1 MSEEIKSELMLPK
14 GEELLLSPSPHI
26 HDQGTIQSIMLKVV
40 LALLPVI
47 AVGIYFFGL
56 DALRVMFWCVFF
68 CITLEMAWC
77 YFAGKP
83 VIGTVKDGSALVTG
97 LLLGLNLSAATS
109 WWVCLIG
116 GVLAIWLGKQVFGG
130 LGQNPFNP
138 AAVARVGLL
147 IALPK
152 ELTTWVPSRDMTAS
166 LGTYVKPFYT
176 TPEFL
181 SLQEAGQVV
190 DGMTCATPLSLAQTT
205 EKILGHGER
214 AVNNFSEI
222 ANGDAYWQYFLGNM
236 GGCLGETSTLAILVG
251 GAMLIAM
258 KLIRWQIPFFYLGT
272 VAVFT
277 GVLHFFCP
285 GVTPPPL
292 FHLLTGGLML
302 AAFFMATD
310 MVTSPI
316 TGRGAAIFAVM
327 LGVMTCVIRI
337 WGGFPEGVS
346 FSILLMNALVPLI
359 EKLARLR
366 PFGFRRT
373 TPAKGV

>member
-1 MSEEIKSELMLPK
+1 MSEEFKSELMLPK
-14 GEELLLSPSPHI
+14 GEELLLSSSPHI
-26 HDQGTIQSIMLKVV
+26 HDKENIQSIMLKVV
-40 LALLPVI
+40 AALLPAI
-47 AVGIYFFGL
+47 AAGIYFFGWS
-56 DALRVMFWCVFF
+56 ALMVIFWCVFF
-68 CITLEMAWC
+68 CITLEMVWC

-83 VIGTVKDGSALVTG
+83 AKTVLDGSALVTG
-97 LLLGLNLSAATS
+97 LLLALNVSVATS
-109 WWVCLIG
+109 WWVCLLG

-152 ELTTWVPSRDMTAS
+152 ELTTWLPSHDMTAA
-166 LGTYVKPFYT
+166 LGSYSKVFYT
-176 TPEFL
+176 TPDFTKI
-181 SLQEAGQVV
+181 QEAGHVI

-205 EKILGHGER
+205 EKILGHSEQ
-214 AVNNFSEI
+214 AVNNFSQI
-222 ANGDAYWQYFLGNM
+222 ANPEAYWQYFLGNM
-236 GGCLGETSTLAILVG
+236 GGCIGETSTLAILIG
-251 GAMLIAM
+251 GGLLIAM
-258 KLIRWQIPFFYLGT
+258 KLIRWQIPVFYLST
-272 VAVFT
+272 VAIFT
-277 GVLHFFCP
+277 GVLHYFCP

-316 TGRGAAIFAVM
+316 TGKGAALFAVM

-359 EKLARLR
+359 ERIVRLK
-366 PFGFRRT
+366 PFGYRKPA
-373 TPAKGV
+373 PAKGA

>member
-1 MSEEIKSELMLPK
+1 MSEENKVQMMLPK

-26 HDQGTIQSIMLKVV
+26 HDKENIQSIMLKVV
-40 LALLPVI
+40 LAMVPAI
-47 AVGIYFFGL
+47 AAGIYFFGL
-56 DALRVMFWCVFF
+56 GAALVLFWCAFF
-68 CITLEMAWC
+68 CVALEMVWC

-83 VIGTVKDGSALVTG
+83 LSTVKDGSALVTG
-97 LLLGLNLSAATS
+97 LLLGLNLSAIAP

-116 GVLAIWLGKQVFGG
+116 AMLAIWLGKQVFGG

-147 IALPK
+147 IALPRQ
-152 ELTTWVPSRDMTAS
+152 LTTWVPSRGMTAELS
-166 LGTYVKPFYT
+166 SYSPTFYT
-176 TPEFL
+176 TPDFTK
-181 SLQEAGQVV
+181 LQEAGQVI

-205 EKILGHGER
+205 TKIIGHSPE
-214 AVNNFSEI
+214 AVNNFAQI
-222 ANGDAYWQYFLGNM
+222 ANPEAYWQYFIGNM
-236 GGCLGETSTLAILVG
+236 GGCIGETSALAILIG
-251 GAMLIAM
+251 GALLLGM
-258 KLIRWQIPFFYLGT
+258 KLIRWQIPVFYLGS

-277 GVLHFFCP
+277 GILNFFCP

-316 TGRGAAIFAVM
+316 TARGAAIFAVL
-327 LGVMTCVIRI
+327 LGIMTCVIRI

-359 EKLARLR
+359 ERIARIR
-366 PFGFRRT
+366 PFGFRKPV
-373 TPAKGV
+373 PAKGA

>member
-1 MSEEIKSELMLPK
+1 MDQENKVQFMLPK

-26 HDQGTIQSIMLKVV
+26 HANENIQSIMLKVIM
-40 LALLPVI
+40 AMLPAI
-47 AVGIYFFGL
+47 AAGIYFFGWP
-56 DALRVMFWCVFF
+56 ALWVMFWSVFF
-68 CITLEMAWC
+68 CVTLEMLWC
-77 YFAGKP
+77 FLAGKP
-83 VIGTVKDGSALVTG
+83 VSTVKDGSAAVTG
-97 LLLGLNLSAATS
+97 LLLALNLSAATS

-147 IALPK
+147 IALPRQ
-152 ELTTWVPSRDMTAS
+152 LTTWVPAKDMTMSA
-166 LGTYVKPFYT
+166 GEYIKPFYT
-176 TPEFL
+176 TPDLLKLE
-181 SLQEAGQVV
+181 SAPAVI
-190 DGMTCATPLSLAQTT
+190 DGMTCATPLSIAQTT
-205 EKILGHGER
+205 EKVLGHSEQ
-214 AVNNFSEI
+214 AVNNFAAI
-222 ANGDAYWQYFLGNM
+222 ANPEAYWQYFIGNM
-236 GGCLGETSTLAILVG
+236 GGCLGETSTLAILIG

-258 KLIRWQIPFFYLGT
+258 KLIRWEIPVFYIGT
-272 VAVFT
+272 VAVFP
-277 GVLHFFCP
+277 GILHWCCP

-316 TGRGAAIFAVM
+316 TARGAIIFAIM
-327 LGVMTCVIRI
+327 LGIMTCVIRI

-359 EKLARLR
+359 ERVARIR
-366 PFGFRRT
+366 PFGFRK
-373 TPAKGV
+373 PAVAKGA